1 MFTFRLLKSLKSF
14 LSTMVFINCCNS
26 KRTTIRA
33 SWKKYI
39 IILIPLSKIKL
50 SFKANFIKN
59 VKVDIDHYDELLITI
74 ALKLCLKKIIL
85 FEVHIHS
92 QVLID

>member
-1 MFTFRLLKSLKSF
+1 MMFTFRLLKSLKSF

-50 SFKANFIKN
+50 SFIANFPKN
-59 VKVDIDHYDELLITI
+59 VVDIDHYDEQLITI
-74 ALKLCLKKIIL
+74 ALKLCFKKIIL
-85 FEVHIHS
+85 FEAHIHS